1 MNSRNSFSSLT
12 ITQLVIHL
20 TGALLELYADDTQE
34 IQVMAS
40 GDDHDMKAVSLA
52 QNGDTLTL
60 EQSASDRP
68 HSAHVEGAGR
78 DSHDVRQ
85 RACPRF
91 AGQ

>member
-34 IQVMAS
+34 IQVIRRRTL
-40 GDDHDMKAVSLA
+40 SLA
-52 QNGDTLTL
+52 AQRPLA
-60 EQSASDRP
+60 ASDRP
-68 HSAHVEGAGR
+68 HSARVEGAGR

>member
-40 GDDHDMKAVSLA
+40 GDDHDMLSLIHISEP
-52 QNGDTLTL
+52 T
-60 EQSASDRP
+60 RP
-68 HSAHVEGAGR
+68 
-78 DSHDVRQ
+78 
-85 RACPRF
+85 
-91 AGQ
+91 